1 MLSAPEPGRAKTGYE
16 QEVIQRLMDICR
28 LFRAGSRKY
37 EHDKVFRFSVRPP
50 ENQDADWWRLVLFS
64 AEICRC
70 RYALRKTGTAGEPYI
85 EVCFTGKGRQAELS
99 AELLG
104 FIWSRYYQSR
114 RRAWRKYMRTM
125 RQKQGQKYCFQI
137 KPVSYGTGIT
147 CYSGY
152 LHSGRLS
159 IIQEAVMATQLAQAG
174 NHLLT
179 ELVMEIKSGNLRRCE
194 ALGLTDNEIR
204 LLNSLTIEDLH
215 YLSQSPVSIITCQI
229 HRENLRLLLTRA
241 KEVHRQNQ
249 MIERCLRLGASIDL
263 LNQYFGMTSLEV
275 SARRRLSGIRGN
287 AGRSQRLSDVQQ
299 TELWYRWKEEGMP
312 EPDDPDCLQIM
323 VSCAE
328 KMNVSLTTVWNSVQE
343 WHRDGILNSADRGK
357 YHAG

>member
-1 MLSAPEPGRAKTGYE
+1 
-16 QEVIQRLMDICR
+16 
-28 LFRAGSRKY
+28 
-37 EHDKVFRFSVRPP
+37 
-50 ENQDADWWRLVLFS
+50 
-64 AEICRC
+64 
-70 RYALRKTGTAGEPYI
+70 
-85 EVCFTGKGRQAELS
+85 
-99 AELLG
+99 
-104 FIWSRYYQSR
+104 
-114 RRAWRKYMRTM
+114 
-125 RQKQGQKYCFQI
+125 
-137 KPVSYGTGIT
+137 
-147 CYSGY
+147 
-152 LHSGRLS
+152 
-159 IIQEAVMATQLAQAG
+159 MATQLAQAG

-343 WHRDGILNSADRGK
+343 WHRDGILNSADRGEISCRITGISVIINPPGYFRNVSRLFRSIFSGRQTGYCYVIFRENDFVK
-357 YHAG
+357 K

>member
-1 MLSAPEPGRAKTGYE
+1 MPENLILRCVLPVKAGRLNCLRNYWDLYGPG
-16 QEVIQRLMDICR
+16 II
-28 LFRAGSRKY
+28 RAGAGRG
-37 EHDKVFRFSVRPP
+37 
-50 ENQDADWWRLVLFS
+50 EN
-64 AEICRC
+64 ICAPWDEKREQT
-70 RYALRKTGTAGEPYI
+70 L
-85 EVCFTGKGRQAELS
+85 
-99 AELLG
+99 
-104 FIWSRYYQSR
+104 
-114 RRAWRKYMRTM
+114 
-125 RQKQGQKYCFQI
+125 CFQT

-147 CYSGY
+147 RYSGY
-152 LHSGRLS
+152 SRFGWLS
-159 IIQEAVMATQLAQAG
+159 IIQGVVMATQLAQAG

-215 YLSQSPVSIITCQI
+215 YLSHSPVSIITCQI

-249 MIERCLRLGASIDL
+249 MIERCLKLGASIDL

-275 SARRRLSGIRGN
+275 SARRRLAGIRGN

-299 TELWYRWKEEGMP
+299 AELWYRWKEEGMP

-328 KMNVSLTTVWNSVQE
+328 KMDVSLTTVWNTVQE
-343 WHRDGILNSADRGK
+343 WHRDGVLDSADRRNG
-357 YHAG
+357 YVG

>member
-1 MLSAPEPGRAKTGYE
+1 
-16 QEVIQRLMDICR
+16 
-28 LFRAGSRKY
+28 
-37 EHDKVFRFSVRPP
+37 
-50 ENQDADWWRLVLFS
+50 
-64 AEICRC
+64 
-70 RYALRKTGTAGEPYI
+70 
-85 EVCFTGKGRQAELS
+85 
-99 AELLG
+99 
-104 FIWSRYYQSR
+104 
-114 RRAWRKYMRTM
+114 
-125 RQKQGQKYCFQI
+125 
-137 KPVSYGTGIT
+137 
-147 CYSGY
+147 
-152 LHSGRLS
+152 
-159 IIQEAVMATQLAQAG
+159 MATQLAQAG

-229 HRENLRLLLTRA
+229 HRENLRLLLTRT

-328 KMNVSLTTVWNSVQE
+328 KMDVSLTTLWNTVQE
-343 WHRDGILNSADRGK
+343 WHRDGVLNAADRRNG
-357 YHAG
+357 HVG